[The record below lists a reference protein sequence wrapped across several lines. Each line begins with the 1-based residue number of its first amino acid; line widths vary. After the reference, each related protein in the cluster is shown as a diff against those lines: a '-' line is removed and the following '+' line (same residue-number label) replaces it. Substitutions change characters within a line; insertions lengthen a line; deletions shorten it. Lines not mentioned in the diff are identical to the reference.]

1 MKNVK
6 NSKFDEKK
14 GEYHGSYN
22 KYPEIFYS

>member
-1 MKNVK
+1 MENIE

-22 KYPEIFYS
+22 KHPEVFYS